1 MGPTRAQFI
10 QYAPAALAV
19 VPLVAGPWSALAA
32 AAAGA
37 GAWAVNA
44 SAPVLRSLIACGGT
58 ATGCGIA
65 AHEVLTNGMNPL
77 IALGLAVPAGA
88 AALAHRRN
96 IAGHLTAAALT
107 PVTTGAGAAAEA
119 GQSSQAQLIIAWWK
133 EFISGPTQTE
143 GRILIQAGAT
153 LEHLGIDIG
162 DDHLAFTGIIT
173 LPQGQQVRVK
183 ASDIASVY
191 QVPVSQIELGDPKH
205 YAPNALPVTVYL
217 KVPAAQPQI
226 AAGAPT
232 TPEELWAA
240 YVGVAEGA
248 MPGTTLSVTRYDGP
262 LDWEGIATRDR
273 RAIGTVNLQDLAGN
287 LDLETIQIAL
297 SPGDKPSQMGVRV
310 MREHALMHGTMLSSV
325 LDELSMDS
333 RGYVRAGTYVD
344 GRAALLPLAQPGS
357 GARHLYL
364 VGGSRSGKSG
374 LLEQLLLSAH
384 CSGIAV
390 ILASPQAGT
399 IAGAPLAA
407 YLGDGLDEAM
417 GALRLAYAMML
428 DREARYRSPA
438 FPFTDPLILF
448 VVDEAHMLL
457 SESSPYHAEAKAI
470 MEQLTRRSLKRGI
483 GVVLATQTPLAA
495 DVGNSTV
502 IRSQLLIGG
511 GAVFLRCARGQ
522 GSLIG
527 ANAVEGAEGI
537 DLSMIPSQWPGQY
550 AKVADRDM
558 SGLATEVAAAP
569 EDGTFG
575 LGYLLTTGSQAV
587 QFRSLHLDVAP
598 VSLAGGEPP
607 VAIEY
612 CDAWRERD
620 TIAQTPMVDKRGKN
634 LIGSLADLLAATQG
648 APSSQDEPHH
658 HPGGTHATAG
668 PAGPTRPAGPG
679 GAAGASEG
687 QELIKPRILELL
699 QEQSIPMTAETIAR
713 KLETSAKNI
722 KPRLS
727 ELKKRGEITNEN
739 GLWRAAS

>member
-1 MGPTRAQFI
+1 MGPTRAQFV

-19 VPLVAGPWSALAA
+19 VPLAAGPWSALAA
-32 AAAGA
+32 AAAGV
-37 GAWAVNA
+37 GAWAVGA
-44 SAPVLRSLIACGGT
+44 SAPVLRSLIACGLT
-58 ATGCGIA
+58 TTGCGIA
-65 AHEVLTNGMNPL
+65 ASEVLAAGGNPL

-88 AALAHRRN
+88 AALAHHRN
-96 IAGHLTAAALT
+96 LTGHTPAPELT
-107 PVTTGAGAAAEA
+107 PVTTGAGAGAAV
-119 GQSSQAQLIIAWWK
+119 GQTSQAQLITAWWR
-133 EFISGPTQTE
+133 EYISGPTQTE
-143 GRILIQAGAT
+143 SRVLIQAGAN
-153 LEHLGIDIG
+153 LEHLGLEIEA
-162 DDHLAFTGIIT
+162 DHVAFTGIIT

-183 ASDIASVY
+183 AADIASVY
-191 QVPVSQIELGDPKH
+191 QIPVSQVELGDPKH
-205 YAPNALPVTVYL
+205 YAPNALPVTVHL
-217 KVPAAQPQI
+217 KVPAEQPQI

-232 TPEELWAA
+232 TPEELWTA
-240 YVGVAEGA
+240 YVGVPEGA
-248 MPGTTLSVTRYDGP
+248 MPGTTLTLTRYDGP
-262 LDWEGIATRDR
+262 KDWEGIATRDR

-297 SPGDKPSQMGVRV
+297 APGDKPSQMGIRV

-374 LLEQLLLSAH
+374 LLEQILLSAH
-384 CSGIAV
+384 RSGIAV

-399 IAGAPLAA
+399 IAGASLSA

-428 DREARYRSPA
+428 DREARYRSPS
-438 FPFTDPLILF
+438 FPFTDPLVLF
-448 VVDEAHMLL
+448 VIDEAHMLL
-457 SESSPYHAEAKAI
+457 SASSPYHAEAKAI
-470 MEQLTRRSLKRGI
+470 VEQLTRRSLKRGI
-483 GVVLATQTPLAA
+483 GVVLATQTPLAE
-495 DVGNSTV
+495 DLGNSTV

-511 GAVFLRCARGQ
+511 GAVFLRCAKGQ
-522 GSLIG
+522 GSLVG

-558 SGLATEVAAAP
+558 SGLATEAAAAP

-575 LGYLLTTGSQAV
+575 LGYLLTPGSQAV
-587 QFRSLHLDVAP
+587 QFRSLHLDVPP
-598 VSLAGGEPP
+598 VSLAGGERP
-607 VAIEY
+607 VGIED

-620 TIAQTPMVDKRGKN
+620 AVAQTPMVDKRGKN
-634 LIGSLADLLAATQG
+634 LIGSLADLLAAAEG
-648 APSSQDEPHH
+648 APSSQEPAA
-658 HPGGTHATAG
+658 HPNPAGLHAVPG
-668 PAGPTRPAGPG
+668 PARLG
-679 GAAGASEG
+679 GAPAAPEG

-699 QEQSIPMTAETIAR
+699 QEHSIPMTAETIAR
-713 KLETSAKNI
+713 KLETSAKNV

-727 ELKKRGEITNEN
+727 ELKKRGEVTNEN
-739 GLWRAAS
+739 GLWKAAG

>member
-19 VPLVAGPWSALAA
+19 ASLGVGPWSAIAA
-32 AAAGA
+32 AAAGL
-37 GAWAVNA
+37 GAWAL
-44 SAPVLRSLIACGGT
+44 SAPAPALRSLISCGLT
-58 ATGCGIA
+58 ASGCGIA
-65 AHEVLTNGMNPL
+65 AHQVLASGMSPL
-77 IALGLAVPAGA
+77 FALGLAVPAGA
-88 AALAHRRN
+88 AALAHHRN
-96 IAGHLTAAALT
+96 IAAELLPGLTSTAAI
-107 PVTTGAGAAAEA
+107 TTGAVASGM
-119 GQSSQAQLIIAWWK
+119 SSQAQVIQAWWA
-133 EFISGPTQTE
+133 EFISGPTATE
-143 GRILIQAGAT
+143 GRKLIQPGAVLAQLALDT
-153 LEHLGIDIG
+153 GDAHLS
-162 DDHLAFTGIIT
+162 FTGIIT

-183 ASDIASVY
+183 AADIASVY
-191 QVPVSQIELGDPKH
+191 QIPASQVEMGDPKH
-205 YAPNALPVTVYL
+205 YAPNALPVTVHL
-217 KVPAAQPQI
+217 RTAPLQPQI
-226 AAGAPT
+226 APGDPT
-232 TPEELWAA
+232 TPEQVWAA
-240 YVGVAEGA
+240 HVAVPDGA
-248 MPGTTLSVTRYDGP
+248 MPGTTLTLTRYDGP

-273 RAIGTVNLQDLAGN
+273 KAIGTVNIQDLAGN

-297 SPGDKPSQMGVRV
+297 APGDKPSQMGIRV

-325 LDELSMDS
+325 VDELAMDS

-374 LLEQLLLSAH
+374 LLEQILLSAH
-384 CSGIAV
+384 RSGIAV

-399 IAGAPLAA
+399 IAGASLSA

-438 FPFTDPLILF
+438 FPFTDPLVL
-448 VVDEAHMLL
+448 VVIDEAHMLL
-457 SESSPYHAEAKAI
+457 SASSPYHLEAKAI
-470 MEQLTRRSLKRGI
+470 VEQLTRRSLKRGI
-483 GVVLATQTPLAA
+483 GVVLATQTPLAE
-495 DVGNSTV
+495 DLGNSTV

-522 GSLIG
+522 GSLVG

-558 SGLATEVAAAP
+558 SGLATEAAAAP

-575 LGYLLTTGSQAV
+575 LGYLLTPGSQAV

-607 VAIEY
+607 VGIED
-612 CDAWRERD
+612 CDAWRESD
-620 TIAQTPMVDKRGKN
+620 AITQTPMVDKRGKN
-634 LIGSLADLLAATQG
+634 LIGSLADLLAAAQQGPPATQQQQPTG
-648 APSSQDEPHH
+648 PQRAHT
-658 HPGGTHATAG
+658 HPGG
-668 PAGPTRPAGPG
+668 PAGTD
-679 GAAGASEG
+679 G
-687 QELIKPRILELL
+687 QELIKPRILTLL
-699 QEQSIPMTAETIAR
+699 REANIPMTAETIAR
-713 KLETSAKNI
+713 KLGTSVKHI

-727 ELKKRGEITNEN
+727 ELKGQAKVTNEN
-739 GLWRAAS
+739 GLWRSAA

>member
-1 MGPTRAQFI
+1 MGPTRTQFI

-37 GAWAVNA
+37 GAWAVNT
-44 SAPVLRSLIACGGT
+44 SAPVLRSLIACGFT

-65 AHEVLTNGMNPL
+65 ANEVLAAGGSPL

-88 AALAHRRN
+88 AALAHHHN
-96 IAGHLTAAALT
+96 TTGQIPALT
-107 PVTTGAGAAAEA
+107 PATTKGAGTTA
-119 GQSSQAQLIIAWWK
+119 GLTSQEQLITAWWK

-143 GRILIQAGAT
+143 GRKLIQAGAG
-153 LEHLGIDIG
+153 LEHLALEAG
-162 DDHLAFTGIIT
+162 DDHAAFTGIIT
-173 LPQGQQVRVK
+173 LPQGEQVRVR
-183 ASDIASVY
+183 AADIAAVY
-191 QVPVSQIELGDPKH
+191 QIPVSQVELGDPKH
-205 YAPNALPVTVYL
+205 YAPNALPVTVHL
-217 KVPAAQPQI
+217 KMPAAQPQI
-226 AAGAPT
+226 MAGAPT
-232 TPEELWAA
+232 TPEQVWDA
-240 YVGVAEGA
+240 YVGVPEGA
-248 MPGTTLSVTRYDGP
+248 MPGTTLTVTRYDGP
-262 LDWEGIATRDR
+262 LDWEGTATRDR

-287 LDLETIQIAL
+287 LELETIQIAL
-297 SPGDKPSQMGVRV
+297 APGDKPSQMGVRV

-325 LDELSMDS
+325 VDELSMDS
-333 RGYVRAGTYVD
+333 RGYIRAGTYVD

-374 LLEQLLLSAH
+374 LLEQILLSAH
-384 CSGIAV
+384 RSNIAV

-399 IAGAPLAA
+399 IAGAPLSA

-438 FPFTDPLILF
+438 FPFTDPLVL
-448 VVDEAHMLL
+448 VVIDEAHMLL
-457 SESSPYHAEAKAI
+457 SASSPYHLEAKAI
-470 MEQLTRRSLKRGI
+470 VEQLTRRSLKRGI
-483 GVVLATQTPLAA
+483 GVVLATQTPLAE
-495 DVGNSTV
+495 DLGNSTV

-522 GSLIG
+522 GSLVG
-527 ANAVEGAEGI
+527 ANAVEGAEGL

-558 SGLATEVAAAP
+558 SGLATEAAATP

-575 LGYLLTTGSQAV
+575 LGYLLTPGSQAV
-587 QFRSLHLDVAP
+587 QFRSLHLDMAP
-598 VSLAGGEPP
+598 VSLAGGEQP
-607 VAIEY
+607 VGIEN
-612 CDAWRERD
+612 CDTWRERD
-620 TIAQTPMVDKRGKN
+620 AITQTPMVDRRGKN
-634 LIGSLADLLAATQG
+634 LIGSLADLLAAAEG
-648 APSSQDEPHH
+648 APSSQEPPHH
-658 HPGGTHATAG
+658 NPAGPHATTRPAG
-668 PAGPTRPAGPG
+668 PAGPGGTAGPPD
-679 GAAGASEG
+679 G

-713 KLETSAKNI
+713 KLETPAKRI

-727 ELKKRGEITNEN
+727 ELKKQNKVTNEN
-739 GLWRAAS
+739 GLWRAA

>member
-19 VPLVAGPWSALAA
+19 VPLAAGPWSALAA

-37 GAWAVNA
+37 GAWAVGA
-44 SAPVLRSLIACGGT
+44 SAPVLRSLIGCGLT
-58 ATGCGIA
+58 TTGCGIA
-65 AHEVLTNGMNPL
+65 ASEVLASGMNPL

-88 AALAHRRN
+88 ATLAHHRN
-96 IAGHLTAAALT
+96 LTGQVPALVPAT
-107 PVTTGAGAAAEA
+107 ATKGAGA
-119 GQSSQAQLIIAWWK
+119 GLSSQEQVIAAWWA

-143 GRILIQAGAT
+143 GRKLIQPGAVLAQLTLAAGDEAVS
-153 LEHLGIDIG
+153 
-162 DDHLAFTGIIT
+162 FTGVIT

-183 ASDIASVY
+183 AADIAAVY
-191 QVPVSQIELGDPKH
+191 QIPVSQVELGDPKH
-205 YAPNALPVTVYL
+205 HAPNALPVTVHL
-217 KVPAAQPQI
+217 KKAPQPTPI
-226 AAGAPT
+226 TASGTPT
-232 TPEELWAA
+232 TPQELWAA
-240 YVGVAEGA
+240 YVAVPEGA
-248 MPGTTLSVTRYDGP
+248 MPGTTLTVTRYDGP

-297 SPGDKPSQMGVRV
+297 APGDKPSQMGIRV

-325 LDELSMDS
+325 ADELSMDS

-344 GRAALLPLAQPGS
+344 GRPALLPLAQPGS

-374 LLEQLLLSAH
+374 LLEQILLSAH
-384 CSGIAV
+384 RSGIAV

-399 IAGAPLAA
+399 IAGASLSA

-438 FPFTDPLILF
+438 FPFTDPLVL
-448 VVDEAHMLL
+448 VVIDEAHMLL
-457 SESSPYHAEAKAI
+457 SASSPHHAEAKAI
-470 MEQLTRRSLKRGI
+470 VEQLTRRSLKRGI
-483 GVVLATQTPLAA
+483 GVVLATQTPLAE
-495 DVGNSTV
+495 DLGNSTV

-511 GAVFLRCARGQ
+511 GAVFLRCAKGQ
-522 GSLIG
+522 GSLVG

-558 SGLATEVAAAP
+558 SGLATEAAAEP

-575 LGYLLTTGSQAV
+575 LGYLLTPGSQAV
-587 QFRSLHLDVAP
+587 QFRSLHLDVPP
-598 VSLAGGEPP
+598 VALAGGERP
-607 VAIEY
+607 VGIED

-620 TIAQTPMVDKRGKN
+620 AIARTPMVDKRGKN
-634 LIGSLADLLAATQG
+634 LIGSLADLLAAAEG
-648 APSSQDEPHH
+648 APSAQEPAAHH
-658 HPGGTHATAG
+658 N
-668 PAGPTRPAGPG
+668 PAGPYTVPGPARPGRAP
-679 GAAGASEG
+679 AAPDG

-699 QEQSIPMTAETIAR
+699 QEHSIPMTAETIAR
-713 KLETSAKNI
+713 KLETSARNV

-727 ELKKRGEITNEN
+727 ELKKQNKVTNEN
-739 GLWRAAS
+739 GLWRAA

>member
-37 GAWAVNA
+37 GAWAVNT
-44 SAPVLRSLIACGGT
+44 SAPVLRSLIACGLT
-58 ATGCGIA
+58 TTGCGIA
-65 AHEVLTNGMNPL
+65 AHEVLAAGGNPL

-88 AALAHRRN
+88 AALAHHRN
-96 IAGHLTAAALT
+96 LTGHSPALV
-107 PVTTGAGAAAEA
+107 PATTGAGTA
-119 GQSSQAQLIIAWWK
+119 GGLTSQEQLITAYWK

-143 GRILIQAGAT
+143 GRALIQAGAN
-153 LEHLGIDIG
+153 LEHFALEADG
-162 DDHLAFTGIIT
+162 DHVAFTGIIT

-183 ASDIASVY
+183 AADIASVY
-191 QVPVSQIELGDPKH
+191 RVPVSQVDLGDPKH
-205 YAPNALPVTVYL
+205 YAPNALPVTVQL
-217 KVPAAQPQI
+217 RVPAAQPQI
-226 AAGAPT
+226 ASGTPT

-240 YVGVAEGA
+240 FVGVPEGA
-248 MPGTTLSVTRYDGP
+248 MPGTTLTVTRYDGP

-297 SPGDKPSQMGVRV
+297 APGDKPSQMGIRV

-325 LDELSMDS
+325 VDELSMDS

-344 GRAALLPLAQPGS
+344 GRPALLPLAQPGS

-374 LLEQLLLSAH
+374 LLEQILLSAH
-384 CSGIAV
+384 RSGVAV
-390 ILASPQAGT
+390 VLASPQAGT
-399 IAGAPLAA
+399 IAGASLSA

-438 FPFTDPLILF
+438 FPFTDPLVL
-448 VVDEAHMLL
+448 VVIDEAHMLL
-457 SESSPYHAEAKAI
+457 SASSPYHLEAKAI
-470 MEQLTRRSLKRGI
+470 VEQLTRRSLKRGI
-483 GVVLATQTPLAA
+483 GVVLATQTPLAE
-495 DVGNSTV
+495 DLGNSTV

-522 GSLIG
+522 GSLVG
-527 ANAVEGAEGI
+527 ANAVEGAEGL

-575 LGYLLTTGSQAV
+575 LGYLLTPGSQAV
-587 QFRSLHLDVAP
+587 QFRSLHLDVPP
-598 VSLAGGEPP
+598 VSLAGGEQP
-607 VAIEY
+607 VGIED

-620 TIAQTPMVDKRGKN
+620 AITQTPMVDKRGKN
-634 LIGSLADLLAATQG
+634 LIGSLADLLAAAEG
-648 APSSQDEPHH
+648 APSSQEASHH
-658 HPGGTHATAG
+658 DPGGLQVVAG
-668 PAGPTRPAGPG
+668 SSRTGAPG
-679 GAAGASEG
+679 VAAGAPDG

-713 KLETSAKNI
+713 KLETPAKRI

-727 ELKKRGEITNEN
+727 ELKKQNKITNEN
-739 GLWRAAS
+739 GLWRAA

>member
-1 MGPTRAQFI
+1 MGPTRAQFV

-37 GAWAVNA
+37 GAWAVGA
-44 SAPVLRSLIACGGT
+44 SAPVLRSLIACGLT
-58 ATGCGIA
+58 TTGCGIA
-65 AHEVLTNGMNPL
+65 ASEVLAAGGNPL

-88 AALAHRRN
+88 AALAHHRN
-96 IAGHLTAAALT
+96 LTGHTPAAALT
-107 PVTTGAGAAAEA
+107 PATTTKGAGT
-119 GQSSQAQLIIAWWK
+119 GLSSQEQVIAAFWA

-143 GRILIQAGAT
+143 GRKLIQPGAA
-153 LEHLGIDIG
+153 LEQLVLQVDSHVS
-162 DDHLAFTGIIT
+162 FTGIIT
-173 LPQGQQVRVK
+173 LPPGQQVKVRE
-183 ASDIASVY
+183 ADIASVY
-191 QVPVSQIELGDPKH
+191 KVPVSQVELGDPKH
-205 YAPNALPVTVYL
+205 YAPNALPVTVQL
-217 KVPAAQPQI
+217 TAPAAQPQI
-226 AAGAPT
+226 QAGTPT

-240 YVGVAEGA
+240 YVGVPEGA
-248 MPGTTLSVTRYDGP
+248 MPGTTLTLTRYDGP
-262 LDWEGIATRDR
+262 KDWEGIATRDR

-297 SPGDKPSQMGVRV
+297 APGDKPSQMGIRV
-310 MREHALMHGTMLSSV
+310 MKEHALMHGTMLSSV

-333 RGYVRAGTYVD
+333 RGYIRAGTYVD

-374 LLEQLLLSAH
+374 LLEQILLSAH
-384 CSGIAV
+384 RSGIAV

-399 IAGAPLAA
+399 IAGAHLAVHC
-407 YLGDGLDEAM
+407 GDGLDEAM

-438 FPFTDPLILF
+438 FPFTDPLVL
-448 VVDEAHMLL
+448 VVIDEAHMLL
-457 SESSPYHAEAKAI
+457 SASSPYHLEAKAI
-470 MEQLTRRSLKRGI
+470 VEQLTRRSLKRGI
-483 GVVLATQTPLAA
+483 GVVLATQTPLAE
-495 DVGNSTV
+495 DLGNSTV

-511 GAVFLRCARGQ
+511 GAVFLRCAKGQ
-522 GSLIG
+522 GSLVG

-550 AKVADRDM
+550 AKVSNRDM
-558 SGLATEVAAAP
+558 SGLATEAAAAP

-575 LGYLLTTGSQAV
+575 LGYLLTPGSQAV
-587 QFRSLHLDVAP
+587 QFRSLHLDVPP

-607 VAIEY
+607 VGIED

-620 TIAQTPMVDKRGKN
+620 AVAQTPMVDKRGKN
-634 LIGSLADLLAATQG
+634 LVGSLADLLAAAEG
-648 APSSQDEPHH
+648 APSSQEPAAHH
-658 HPGGTHATAG
+658 NPAGLHVVTG
-668 PAGPTRPAGPG
+668 PARSG
-679 GAAGASEG
+679 GAPAAPEG

-699 QEQSIPMTAETIAR
+699 QEHSIPMTAETIAR
-713 KLETSAKNI
+713 KLEIPARNV

-727 ELKKRGEITNEN
+727 ELKKRGEVINEN
-739 GLWRAAS
+739 GLWRAA

>member
-1 MGPTRAQFI
+1 MGPTRVNFI

-44 SAPVLRSLIACGGT
+44 SAPVLRSLIACGLT
-58 ATGCGIA
+58 TTGCGIA
-65 AHEVLTNGMNPL
+65 AHEVLASGMNPL

-88 AALAHRRN
+88 AALAHHRN
-96 IAGHLTAAALT
+96 LAGHTPVPALT
-107 PVTTGAGAAAEA
+107 PATITKSAGTAA
-119 GQSSQAQLIIAWWK
+119 GLTSQEQVIAAFWA

-143 GRILIQAGAT
+143 GRKLIQPGAA
-153 LEHLGIDIG
+153 LEHLVLQVDGG
-162 DDHLAFTGIIT
+162 HVAFTGIIT
-173 LPQGQQVRVK
+173 LPPGQQVRVREG
-183 ASDIASVY
+183 DIASVY
-191 QVPVSQIELGDPKH
+191 RVPISQIELGDPKH
-205 YAPNALPVTVYL
+205 YAPNALPVTVQL
-217 KVPAAQPQI
+217 TAPTAQPQI

-240 YVGVAEGA
+240 YVGVPEGA
-248 MPGTTLSVTRYDGP
+248 MPGTTLTVTRYDGP

-297 SPGDKPSQMGVRV
+297 APGDKPSQMGIRV

-325 LDELSMDS
+325 LDELAMDS

-374 LLEQLLLSAH
+374 LLEQILLSAH
-384 CSGIAV
+384 RSGIAV
-390 ILASPQAGT
+390 VLASPQAGT
-399 IAGAPLAA
+399 IAGASLSA

-438 FPFTDPLILF
+438 FPFTDPLIL
-448 VVDEAHMLL
+448 VVIDEAHMLL
-457 SESSPYHAEAKAI
+457 SASSPYHLEAKAI
-470 MEQLTRRSLKRGI
+470 VEQLTRRSLKRGI
-483 GVVLATQTPLAA
+483 GVVLATQTPLAE
-495 DVGNSTV
+495 DLGNSTV

-511 GAVFLRCARGQ
+511 GAVFLRCAKGQ
-522 GSLIG
+522 GSLVG

-558 SGLATEVAAAP
+558 SGLATEAAAAP

-575 LGYLLTTGSQAV
+575 LGYLLTPGSQAV
-587 QFRSLHLDVAP
+587 QFRSLHLDVPP
-598 VSLAGGEPP
+598 VSLAGGERP
-607 VAIEY
+607 VGIED

-620 TIAQTPMVDKRGKN
+620 AIARTPMVDKRGKN
-634 LIGSLADLLAATQG
+634 LVGSLADLLAAAEG
-648 APSSQDEPHH
+648 APSSQESAAHH
-658 HPGGTHATAG
+658 NPAHLHAVPG
-668 PAGPTRPAGPG
+668 PARPG
-679 GAAGASEG
+679 GAPAASDG

-699 QEQSIPMTAETIAR
+699 QEHAIPMTAETIAR
-713 KLETSAKNI
+713 KLEIPATRV

-727 ELKKRGEITNEN
+727 ELKKRGEVTNEN
-739 GLWRAAS
+739 GLWQAA

>member
-1 MGPTRAQFI
+1 MGPTRAQFV

-19 VPLVAGPWSALAA
+19 VPLAAGPWSALAA

-37 GAWAVNA
+37 GAWAVGA
-44 SAPVLRSLIACGGT
+44 SAPVLRSLIACGLT
-58 ATGCGIA
+58 TTGCGIA
-65 AHEVLTNGMNPL
+65 ASEVLAAGGNPL

-88 AALAHRRN
+88 AALAHHRN
-96 IAGHLTAAALT
+96 LAGHIPAAALT
-107 PVTTGAGAAAEA
+107 PATLTTGAGAAGELT
-119 GQSSQAQLIIAWWK
+119 SQAQLITAWWK

-143 GRILIQAGAT
+143 GRTLIQAGAN
-153 LEHLGIDIG
+153 LEHLALEAD
-162 DDHLAFTGIIT
+162 DDHVAFTGIIT
-173 LPQGQQVRVK
+173 LPQGQQVRVR
-183 ASDIASVY
+183 AADIAAVY
-191 QVPVSQIELGDPKH
+191 QIPVSQVELGDPKH
-205 YAPNALPVTVYL
+205 YAPNALPVTVHL

-226 AAGAPT
+226 AAGTPT
-232 TPEELWAA
+232 TPEELWDA
-240 YVGVAEGA
+240 YVGVPEGA
-248 MPGTTLSVTRYDGP
+248 MPGTTLTLTRYDGP

-297 SPGDKPSQMGVRV
+297 APGDKPSQMGIRV
-310 MREHALMHGTMLSSV
+310 MKEHALMHGTMLSSV

-344 GRAALLPLAQPGS
+344 SRAALLPLAQPGS

-374 LLEQLLLSAH
+374 LLEQILLSAH
-384 CSGIAV
+384 RSGIAV

-399 IAGAPLAA
+399 IAGASLSA

-438 FPFTDPLILF
+438 FPFTDPLVL
-448 VVDEAHMLL
+448 VVIDEAHMLL
-457 SESSPYHAEAKAI
+457 SASSPYHLEAKAI
-470 MEQLTRRSLKRGI
+470 VEQLTRRSLKRGI
-483 GVVLATQTPLAA
+483 GVVLATQTPLAE
-495 DVGNSTV
+495 DLGNSTV

-511 GAVFLRCARGQ
+511 GAVFLRCAKGQ
-522 GSLIG
+522 GSLVG

-550 AKVADRDM
+550 AKVAERDM
-558 SGLATEVAAAP
+558 SGLATEAAAAP

-575 LGYLLTTGSQAV
+575 LGYLLTPGSQAV
-587 QFRSLHLDVAP
+587 QFRSLHLDVPP

-607 VAIEY
+607 VGIED

-620 TIAQTPMVDKRGKN
+620 AIAQTPMVDKRGKN
-634 LIGSLADLLAATQG
+634 LVGSLADLLAAAEG
-648 APSSQDEPHH
+648 APSPQETAAHN
-658 HPGGTHATAG
+658 PGGPQAIAG
-668 PAGPTRPAGPG
+668 PSRPGAPG
-679 GAAGASEG
+679 VAAGAPEG

-699 QEQSIPMTAETIAR
+699 REQSIPMTAETIAR
-713 KLETSAKNI
+713 KLGTSAKNI

-727 ELKKRGEITNEN
+727 ELKKRDEVTNEN
-739 GLWRAAS
+739 GLWRAA

>member
-19 VPLVAGPWSALAA
+19 VPLAAGPWSALAA

-37 GAWAVNA
+37 GAWAVGA
-44 SAPVLRSLIACGGT
+44 SAPVLRSLIACGLT
-58 ATGCGIA
+58 TTGCGIA
-65 AHEVLTNGMNPL
+65 AGEVLAAGMNPL

-88 AALAHRRN
+88 AALAHHRN
-96 IAGHLTAAALT
+96 LAGHIPAPELT
-107 PVTTGAGAAAEA
+107 PVTVTKGAGTGTGLTSQEQVIAAFWAEY
-119 GQSSQAQLIIAWWK
+119 
-133 EFISGPTQTE
+133 ISGPTQTE
-143 GRILIQAGAT
+143 DRKLIQPGAN
-153 LEHLGIDIG
+153 LEQLVLQIDG
-162 DDHLAFTGIIT
+162 SHVVFTGIIT
-173 LPQGQQVRVK
+173 LPPGQQVRVRE
-183 ASDIASVY
+183 ADIASVY
-191 QVPVSQIELGDPKH
+191 HVPTSQIELGDPKH
-205 YAPNALPVTVYL
+205 YAPNALPVTVQL
-217 KVPAAQPQI
+217 TAPAEQPQI
-226 AAGAPT
+226 QTGVPT
-232 TPEELWAA
+232 TPQELWAA
-240 YVGVAEGA
+240 YVAGPEGA
-248 MPGTTLSVTRYDGP
+248 MPGTTLTVTRYDGP

-287 LDLETIQIAL
+287 LDLETIQIVLA
-297 SPGDKPSQMGVRV
+297 PGDKPSQMGIRV

-325 LDELSMDS
+325 VDELAMDS

-374 LLEQLLLSAH
+374 LLEQILLSAH
-384 CSGIAV
+384 LSNIAV

-399 IAGAPLAA
+399 IAGASLAA

-417 GALRLAYAMML
+417 GALRLAYAMLL
-428 DREARYRSPA
+428 DRESRYRSPA
-438 FPFTDPLILF
+438 FPFTDPLIL
-448 VVDEAHMLL
+448 VVIDEAHMLL
-457 SESSPYHAEAKAI
+457 AESSPYHAEAKAI
-470 MEQLTRRSLKRGI
+470 VEQLTRRSLKRGI

-575 LGYLLTTGSQAV
+575 LGYLLTPGSQAV
-587 QFRSLHLDVAP
+587 QFRSLHLDVPP
-598 VSLAGGEPP
+598 VSLAGGERP
-607 VAIEY
+607 VGIED

-620 TIAQTPMVDKRGKN
+620 AIAQTPMVDKRGKN
-634 LIGSLADLLAATQG
+634 LIGSLADLLAAAEAAG
-648 APSSQDEPHH
+648 SSQEPAVHH
-658 HPGGTHATAG
+658 NPAGLHAVPG
-668 PAGPTRPAGPG
+668 PARPG
-679 GAAGASEG
+679 GAPAASDG

-699 QEQSIPMTAETIAR
+699 QEHSIPMTAETIAR
-713 KLETSAKNI
+713 KLEIPATRV

-727 ELKKRGEITNEN
+727 ELKKQNKVINES
-739 GLWRAAS
+739 GLWRAA

>member
-1 MGPTRAQFI
+1 MGPTRAQFV

-37 GAWAVNA
+37 GAWAVGA
-44 SAPVLRSLIACGGT
+44 SAPALRSLIACGLT
-58 ATGCGIA
+58 TTGCGIA
-65 AHEVLTNGMNPL
+65 AGEVLAAGGNPL
-77 IALGLAVPAGA
+77 IALGLAAPAGA
-88 AALAHRRN
+88 AALAHHRN
-96 IAGHLTAAALT
+96 LTGHTPTAALT
-107 PVTTGAGAAAEA
+107 PATTTQGAGTGAGLTSQEQVIAAFWA
-119 GQSSQAQLIIAWWK
+119 

-143 GRILIQAGAT
+143 GRKLIQPGAA
-153 LEHLGIDIG
+153 LEQLVLQG
-162 DDHLAFTGIIT
+162 DGGHVAFTGIIT
-173 LPQGQQVRVK
+173 LPPGQQVKVREG
-183 ASDIASVY
+183 DIAAVY
-191 QVPVSQIELGDPKH
+191 RVPISQVELGDPKH
-205 YAPNALPVTVYL
+205 FAPNALPVTVQL
-217 KVPAAQPQI
+217 TAPAAQPQI
-226 AAGAPT
+226 TAGTPT

-240 YVGVAEGA
+240 YVGVPEGA
-248 MPGTTLSVTRYDGP
+248 MPGTTLTVTRYDGP

-297 SPGDKPSQMGVRV
+297 APGDKPSQMGIRV

-374 LLEQLLLSAH
+374 LLEQILLSAH
-384 CSGIAV
+384 RSGIAV

-399 IAGAPLAA
+399 IAGASLSA

-438 FPFTDPLILF
+438 FPFTDPLVL
-448 VVDEAHMLL
+448 VVIDEAHMLL
-457 SESSPYHAEAKAI
+457 SASSPYHLEAKAI
-470 MEQLTRRSLKRGI
+470 VEQLTRRSLKRGI
-483 GVVLATQTPLAA
+483 GVVLATQTPLAE
-495 DVGNSTV
+495 DLGNSTV

-511 GAVFLRCARGQ
+511 GAVFLRCAKGQ
-522 GSLIG
+522 GSLVG
-527 ANAVEGAEGI
+527 ANAVEGAEGL

-550 AKVADRDM
+550 AKVSNRDM
-558 SGLATEVAAAP
+558 SGLATEAAAAP

-575 LGYLLTTGSQAV
+575 LGYLLTPGSQAV
-587 QFRSLHLDVAP
+587 QFRSLHLDVPP

-607 VAIEY
+607 VGIED

-620 TIAQTPMVDKRGKN
+620 AVAQTPMVDKRGKN
-634 LIGSLADLLAATQG
+634 LVGSLADLLAAAQG
-648 APSSQDEPHH
+648 APSPQQQPHH
-658 HPGGTHATAG
+658 NPGGPHQTAG
-668 PAGPTRPAGPG
+668 PAGPGGPPD
-679 GAAGASEG
+679 G

-699 QEQSIPMTAETIAR
+699 REQSLPMTAETIAR
-713 KLETSAKNI
+713 KLGTSAKNI

-727 ELKKRGEITNEN
+727 ELKKRDEVTNEN
-739 GLWRAAS
+739 GLWRAA

>member
-19 VPLVAGPWSALAA
+19 VPLAAGPWSALAA

-37 GAWAVNA
+37 GAWAVNT
-44 SAPVLRSLIACGGT
+44 SAPVLRSLIACGLT
-58 ATGCGIA
+58 TTGCGIA
-65 AHEVLTNGMNPL
+65 AGEVLAAGMNPL

-88 AALAHRRN
+88 AALAHHHN
-96 IAGHLTAAALT
+96 LTGHTPALVPAT
-107 PVTTGAGAAAEA
+107 TTGAGA
-119 GQSSQAQLIIAWWK
+119 GLTSQEQVIAAWWA

-143 GRILIQAGAT
+143 GRKLIQPGAVLAQLTLAAGDEAV
-153 LEHLGIDIG
+153 
-162 DDHLAFTGIIT
+162 AFTGVIT

-183 ASDIASVY
+183 AADIAAVY
-191 QVPVSQIELGDPKH
+191 QIPVSQVELGDPKH
-205 YAPNALPVTVYL
+205 HAPNALPVTVHL
-217 KVPAAQPQI
+217 KKAPQPTPI
-226 AAGAPT
+226 TAGGTPT

-240 YVGVAEGA
+240 YVGVPEGA
-248 MPGTTLSVTRYDGP
+248 MPGTTLTVTRYDGP

-297 SPGDKPSQMGVRV
+297 APGDKPSQMGIRV

-344 GRAALLPLAQPGS
+344 GRPALLPLAQPGS

-374 LLEQLLLSAH
+374 LLEQILLSAH
-384 CSGIAV
+384 RSGIAV

-399 IAGAPLAA
+399 IAGASLAT

-438 FPFTDPLILF
+438 FPFTDPLIL
-448 VVDEAHMLL
+448 VVIDEAHMLL
-457 SESSPYHAEAKAI
+457 SASSPHHQEAKAI
-470 MEQLTRRSLKRGI
+470 VEQLTRRSLKRGI
-483 GVVLATQTPLAA
+483 GVVLATQTPLAE
-495 DVGNSTV
+495 DLGNSTV

-511 GAVFLRCARGQ
+511 GAVFLRCAKGQ
-522 GSLIG
+522 GSLVG

-558 SGLATEVAAAP
+558 SGLAIEAAAEP

-575 LGYLLTTGSQAV
+575 LGYLLTPGSQAV
-587 QFRSLHLDVAP
+587 QFRSLHLDVPP
-598 VSLAGGEPP
+598 VALAGGERP
-607 VAIEY
+607 VGIEHG
-612 CDAWRERD
+612 DAWRERD
-620 TIAQTPMVDKRGKN
+620 TIARTPMVDKRGKN
-634 LIGSLADLLAATQG
+634 LIGSLTDLLTAAAGTPAGQE
-648 APSSQDEPHH
+648 APHH
-658 HPGGTHATAG
+658 NPARPHTGTG
-668 PAGPTRPAGPG
+668 PAGPG
-679 GAAGASEG
+679 GAAPAPEG

-699 QEQSIPMTAETIAR
+699 QEHSIPMTAETIAR
-713 KLETSAKNI
+713 KLETSARNV

-727 ELKKRGEITNEN
+727 ELKKQNKVTNEN
-739 GLWRAAS
+739 GLWRAA

>member
-1 MGPTRAQFI
+1 MGPTRAQFV

-37 GAWAVNA
+37 GAWAVGA
-44 SAPVLRSLIACGGT
+44 SAPVLRSLIACGLT
-58 ATGCGIA
+58 STGCGIA
-65 AHEVLTNGMNPL
+65 AGEVLAAGGNPL

-88 AALAHRRN
+88 AALAHHRN
-96 IAGHLTAAALT
+96 LAGHIPAAALT
-107 PVTTGAGAAAEA
+107 PATTGTGAAP
-119 GQSSQAQLIIAWWK
+119 GQTSQAQLITAWWR

-143 GRILIQAGAT
+143 GRVLIQAGAN
-153 LEHLGIDIG
+153 LEHLGLEIDS
-162 DDHLAFTGIIT
+162 DHVAFTGIIT
-173 LPQGQQVRVK
+173 VPQGQQVKVR
-183 ASDIASVY
+183 AADIAAVY
-191 QVPVSQIELGDPKH
+191 QIPVSQVELGDPKH
-205 YAPNALPVTVYL
+205 YAPNALPVTVHL
-217 KVPAAQPQI
+217 KMPAVQPQI

-240 YVGVAEGA
+240 YVGVPEGA
-248 MPGTTLSVTRYDGP
+248 MPGTSLTVTRYDGP

-297 SPGDKPSQMGVRV
+297 SPGDKPSQMGIRV

-344 GRAALLPLAQPGS
+344 GLPALLPLAQPGS

-374 LLEQLLLSAH
+374 LLEQILLSAH
-384 CSGIAV
+384 RSGIAV
-390 ILASPQAGT
+390 VLASPQAGT
-399 IAGAPLAA
+399 IAGASLAA
-407 YLGDGLDEAM
+407 HLGDGLDEAM

-438 FPFTDPLILF
+438 FPFTDPLVL
-448 VVDEAHMLL
+448 VVIDEAHMLL
-457 SESSPYHAEAKAI
+457 SASSPYHLEAKAI
-470 MEQLTRRSLKRGI
+470 VEQLTRRSLKRGI
-483 GVVLATQTPLAA
+483 GVVLATQTPLAE
-495 DVGNSTV
+495 DLGNSTV

-522 GSLIG
+522 GNLVG
-527 ANAVEGAEGI
+527 ANAVEGAEGL

-550 AKVADRDM
+550 AKVSNRDM
-558 SGLATEVAAAP
+558 SGLATEAAAAP

-575 LGYLLTTGSQAV
+575 LGYLLTPGSQAV

-607 VAIEY
+607 VGIED
-612 CDAWRERD
+612 CDAWRQRD
-620 TIAQTPMVDKRGKN
+620 TITQTPMVDKRGKN
-634 LIGSLADLLAATQG
+634 LIGSLADLLAAAEG
-648 APSSQDEPHH
+648 APSSQEPTHH
-658 HPGGTHATAG
+658 N
-668 PAGPTRPAGPG
+668 PAGLHVVTEPARPG
-679 GAAGASEG
+679 GAPAAPEG

-699 QEQSIPMTAETIAR
+699 QEHSIPMTAETIAR
-713 KLETSAKNI
+713 KLETSAKNV

-727 ELKKRGEITNEN
+727 ELKKRGEVTNEN
-739 GLWRAAS
+739 GLWRAA